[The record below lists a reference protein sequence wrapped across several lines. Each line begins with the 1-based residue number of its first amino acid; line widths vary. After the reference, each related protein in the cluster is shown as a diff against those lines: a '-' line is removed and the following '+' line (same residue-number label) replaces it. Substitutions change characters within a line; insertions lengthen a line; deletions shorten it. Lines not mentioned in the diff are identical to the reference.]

1 MDDTNPY
8 PHLDSAVLEVIDL
21 DCSQRLSW
29 FEGQRMWI
37 PYPSAQLALGRVEEL
52 ITRPRTDRMRGLLV
66 RAESN
71 NGKSR
76 LAKEC
81 VARYPM
87 DENLDGEHVIIPLLL
102 IDMMPRPDEN
112 AILDAILEKMKQPY
126 RPKDPIT
133 AKRLQVIKVLQRC
146 GLRVLL
152 IDEIQCL
159 LGARQEMRRVTMDAL
174 RYIANQVP
182 VPIIAFS
189 TPRGASALA
198 SSDEMI
204 NRLHPISLPV
214 WKLDADFRSLLAN
227 FEAILPLRK
236 SSGLTKKAL
245 AAVIHAKSE
254 GLIGEVRDLLEL
266 CLKEA
271 FVRQQEHIDDEI
283 IKAVPWIEPSRRK
296 RAAGSAGSNF

>member
-1 MDDTNPY
+1 MDVVTTY
-8 PHLDSAVLEVIDL
+8 PHLDTAVHAVIDL
-21 DCSQRLSW
+21 DCAARLRW
-29 FEGQRMWI
+29 FEEQRTWI
-37 PYPSAQLALGRVEEL
+37 PYPAAMAAIEQVEKL
-52 ITRPRTDRMRGLLV
+52 ISRPRNDRMRGLLI

-81 VARYPM
+81 VTRHPM
-87 DENLDGEHVIIPLLL
+87 DENLDGEHVIIPLLS

-112 AILDAILEKMKQPY
+112 AILDAILEKLKQPF

-133 AKRLQVIKVLQRC
+133 AKRVQVIKILQRC
-146 GLRVLL
+146 GLRALI

-182 VPIIAFS
+182 VPLIAFS

-204 NRLHPISLPV
+204 NRLHPLSLPV
-214 WKLDADFRSLLAN
+214 WKLDAEFRSLLAS

-236 SSGLTKKAL
+236 PSGLTKKAM
-245 AAVIHAKSE
+245 AALIHAKTE

-266 CLKEA
+266 CLNEA
-271 FVRQQEHIDDEI
+271 FNRQQEHIDEEI
-283 IKAVPWIEPSRRK
+283 IKAVRWIEPSRRK
-296 RAAGSAGSNF
+296 RAAASAGSVV

>member
-1 MDDTNPY
+1 MDTKDPF
-8 PHLDSAVLEVIDL
+8 PHLDSTVRSVIHEEH
-21 DCSQRLSW
+21 SNRLHW
-29 FEGQRMWI
+29 FEGQRIWI
-37 PYPSAQLALGRVEEL
+37 PYPSAMDALAEIDRL
-52 ITRPRTDRMRGLLV
+52 ISRPRNDRMRGLLV

-81 VARYPM
+81 VARFPI
-87 DENLDGEHVIIPLLL
+87 DENPDGDHVIIPVLL

-112 AILDAILEKMKQPY
+112 AILDSILEKMKQPF
-126 RPKDPIT
+126 RHKDPIT
-133 AKRLQVIKVLQRC
+133 AKRSQVIKVLRTC
-146 GLRVLL
+146 GLRALL

-182 VPIIAFS
+182 VPLIAFS

-204 NRLHPISLPV
+204 NRLHPVSLPV
-214 WKLDADFRSLLAN
+214 WKLDSDFRSLLAS
-227 FEAILPLRK
+227 FESLLPLRQA
-236 SSGLTKKAL
+236 SGLTKRSL
-245 AAVIHAKSE
+245 ASLIFAKSE

-266 CLKEA
+266 CLKETLN
-271 FVRQQEHIDDEI
+271 RQRECIDEEI
-283 IKAVPWIEPSRRK
+283 VKAVPWIEPSARK
-296 RAAGSAGSNF
+296 RSASSSR